1 MHFTSDQKQ
10 STPMEGNMKIII
22 LTATMLIVLGA
33 PTMASEDQN
42 SRSGHVLSANNAPA
56 KGKVHFNEF
65 HITKK
70 IDKASPVLFL

>member
-1 MHFTSDQKQ
+1 
-10 STPMEGNMKIII
+10 MKIII

-33 PTMASEDQN
+33 PTMASENQN
-42 SRSGHVLSANNAPA
+42 SRSGHVLSANSVYA
-56 KGKVHFNEF
+56 KGKVQFNEF